1 MKPQITNLGK
11 PAKRMTWGEPH
22 QQKQIDSFYIDKFW
36 NMVSDQSDPDQ
47 CWEHQGNTQNT
58 GYVNWWYRS
67 NSELDPTGKPRIRY
81 ITAHRFSALTTFGD
95 KTNDY
100 CVLHRCDNRI
110 CVNPKHLFL
119 GSQLDNI
126 RDMISKGRYIKP
138 PSFRGAKNH
147 NATLTEP
154 QVKAIIAN
162 KGVVSQRK
170 MAELFAVSTSTI
182 ERIHMNISWRHL
194 KR

>member
-11 PAKRMTWGEPH
+11 PAKKLTRGEPH
-22 QQKQIDSFYIDKFW
+22 QQEEVDSFYQDKFW

-47 CWEHQGNTQNT
+47 CWEHHGNIQNT

-67 NSELDPTGKPRIRY
+67 NRELDLQGKPRRRY
-81 ITAHRFSALTTFGD
+81 ITAHRFSALINFGN

-100 CVLHRCDNRI
+100 CVLHKCDNRI
-110 CVNPKHLFL
+110 CVNPNHLFL

-126 RDMISKGRYIKP
+126 RDMINKGRYVKP
-138 PSFRGAKNH
+138 PRHCGADNY
-147 NATLTEP
+147 NATLTEQ

-162 KGVVSQRK
+162 KGVLTQRK

-182 ERIHMNISWRHL
+182 ERIHMNQTWRHL
-194 KR
+194 PR